1 MREQRD
7 DEEASY
13 VLLCRHA
20 RHDDGRLVPS
30 KDGNGI
36 WRFPA
41 ESVARVLAE
50 ELVIGKDCLRLAK
63 VIYAPTAEA
72 ARTANLLCY
81 VRKARSG
88 RPAAS
93 LLSNQTGS

>member
-1 MREQRD
+1 VREQRD

-63 VIYAPTAEA
+63 VIYAPTAELQGQRTSFA
-72 ARTANLLCY
+72 TSAR
-81 VRKARSG
+81 RGPEGQQR
-88 RPAAS
+88 AS
-93 LLSNQTGS
+93 